1 LGFFFEIELLLTFT
15 NDVQE
20 EECKTATQLKGVV
33 LPIQQSVSKEPE
45 ARAITEEEKKFNAFN
60 AICQV
65 KKICDSILILMHI
78 FKIHILLLYKRASH
92 RCAKLSIILLL

>member
-1 LGFFFEIELLLTFT
+1 LLIFVII
-15 NDVQE
+15 VQE
-20 EECKTATQLKGVV
+20 EECKTATQFKGVV

-65 KKICDSILILMHI
+65 RKILNLMLINAH
-78 FKIHILLLYKRASH
+78 F
-92 RCAKLSIILLL
+92 

>member
-1 LGFFFEIELLLTFT
+1 
-15 NDVQE
+15 
-20 EECKTATQLKGVV
+20 LKGIV

-65 KKICDSILILMHI
+65 RKICNLIS
-78 FKIHILLLYKRASH
+78 Y
-92 RCAKLSIILLL
+92 